1 MGEFQDVES
10 EDKIMDEDE
19 EEFFD
24 EDEGEEVYPCEA
36 WVSIYIKYIYNPLIR
51 QFFFFFLNR
60 GAPVLKEVAAV
71 FGISYCQLLLLT
83 IFQMSRLLMTSVQ
96 KISTTSPQN

>member
-51 QFFFFFLNR
+51 QFFFFFFESWCSCFE
-60 GAPVLKEVAAV
+60 GS
-71 FGISYCQLLLLT
+71 GG
-83 IFQMSRLLMTSVQ
+83 SVWY
-96 KISTTSPQN
+96 